1 MVVRMTTR
9 EPRGLRFSLSAPA
22 EISLE
27 TAPNERVKGHVAE
40 LSLRGCFLETSA
52 SFQQGQRVLLRVF
65 HSGEY
70 FEAPASV
77 LYGRA
82 NGVGL
87 VFGEVK
93 PSQRAALQK
102 WILAALQAE
111 IGPE

>member
-1 MVVRMTTR
+1 MTR

-27 TAPNERVKGHVAE
+27 TTPSERVKGQVAE
-40 LSLRGCFLETSA
+40 LSLRGCFLETA
-52 SFQQGQRVLLRVF
+52 TTFQQGQRVLVRIF

-70 FEAPASV
+70 FEAPSSV
-77 LYGRA
+77 LYARS

-87 VFGEVK
+87 IFGDVK

-111 IGPE
+111 IGSE